1 MQACN
6 QSRCNACGWYQT
18 IDTSSKSTK
27 FPGLERRVFSALVE
41 SGELRMTHVACHS
54 VRRSPSLP
62 GVSTRK
68 TFETRLHPISTLL
81 GKSLVQDRHL
91 LPATVI
97 AWQIK
102 LRVTLH
108 LSAVTQ
114 RIQMDRWYFSD
125 HIKVKVN

>member
-1 MQACN
+1 
-6 QSRCNACGWYQT
+6 
-18 IDTSSKSTK
+18 
-27 FPGLERRVFSALVE
+27 
-41 SGELRMTHVACHS
+41 MTRVACHS

-68 TFETRLHPISTLL
+68 TFETRPHLISTLL

-102 LRVTLH
+102 LT
-108 LSAVTQ
+108 
-114 RIQMDRWYFSD
+114 RIQMVFLGSHQGESELTLESTGKYANGSSPVPCQPFNTMKQDP
-125 HIKVKVN
+125 